1 MESVVKKCLWMNL
14 EATMLPWDLP
24 YRLEAV
30 LKKKRL
36 VLLVASLC
44 LLSLSAAAQ
53 STYSEAYT
61 FTTFAGKALGGSADG
76 AGTDA
81 QFDDPE
87 GVAVDNAGNVYVADG
102 CTIRKITSAGEVSTI
117 VGFAWTGG
125 SADGTNSAARF
136 YYPEGV
142 AVDSAGNVYVADS
155 GNCTIRKITPVGTNW
170 VVSTIAGLAD
180 NPGTTDGTNS
190 DARFGEP
197 YGVAVDS
204 AGNLYVGDWNYFT
217 IRKITPVGTNWV
229 VSTIAGLAGNSGTND
244 GTNSDAR
251 FYHPEGMAV
260 DTNGNV
266 YVADSWNHMM
276 RKIMPVGTNW
286 VVSTIAG
293 QAGHYGA
300 NDGTGTNAQFS
311 FPNGIALDTNG
322 NLYVGDTYNS
332 TIRKIT
338 PVGTNWVVSTFAGQA
353 GLEGCNDG
361 TGTNASFNLPNG
373 TAVDTNGNVYVA
385 DGHNNTIR
393 MITSLEVVS
402 TMAGSAPDSE
412 GSVNGTGSDARFDF
426 PQDVA
431 VDSNGN
437 VYVAD
442 SRNNTIRKITSQAVV
457 STLAGLAGTTGT
469 NDGAGSDARF
479 NNPIGVA
486 VDSNG
491 NVYVGDSYNATIRK
505 VTSEGLVTTIAGLYA
520 GTNDGVGTNA
530 QFNGPQ
536 GVAVDSAGNVY
547 VADSENYTIR
557 KITPVGTNWV
567 VSTIAGLAGN
577 CGANDGTNSA
587 ARFCYPSDVA
597 VDSAGNVYVADNG
610 NGLVRM
616 ITPVG
621 TNWVVSTIAWGAA
634 AVAVDRATNVYM
646 ANWYGDVIQ
655 KIIPVG
661 TNWVVSTIAG
671 AWLVAGSA
679 DGAGSA
685 AMFDG
690 PQGVAVDGAGNV
702 YVADTGNNTIRKGV
716 FTPYTAANPVSVIQ
730 PANNATLV
738 VTLLPPEANGRWRFP
753 WELAWR
759 QSGTAATNLVPNQN
773 YTVQFSP
780 VPGYLAIPA
789 QETIFIAGGTNS
801 VTGQY
806 YPTMTSVDTNSG
818 GSLEVVFQV
827 NPPSGAGWRLLGD
840 TNAFLPSGFATNL
853 LPGNYLIE
861 FAAISNFTQLP
872 IQSVQISAG
881 LPTVVQ
887 EIYQGSQPAPSGF
900 LLPEPVPSGEISD
913 TNYPY
918 GFNGQLE
925 TEVGYGSG
933 VAVEANV
940 VLTAAHLVFND
951 QTLTYVSMSNVW
963 WYPQEDAPQF
973 VPYPQQAQGTLMLSG
988 YASARTSD
996 LLTNGL
1002 SADQSS
1008 PESRNFDVAALYF
1021 PSPVAGGGYA
1031 GYLPSDATPNSW
1043 LTSTANKML
1052 VGYPVDG
1059 SMFQA
1064 PGVVPGQM
1072 YEIGPQPYPLSV
1084 NTEQVNEQ
1092 QEVYTASWFLSYPGN
1107 SGGPLYVEFDGNYY
1121 PAGVYLGTLYN
1132 GATYA
1137 SAVRAIDSNVVNLI
1151 TNAQYFV
1158 TTGTNNSGG
1167 GVVTITANQ
1176 AIGANNPGY
1185 VQIQL
1190 GPPAAVQAG
1199 AGWRLEGDTT
1209 YASASNYTEE
1219 VFSTSVVV
1227 QFAPVSGYSPPTNQT
1242 ITVRPGQ
1249 VSTHVALYTAINPV
1263 QVPPGALE
1271 VLTNGVG
1278 KITSTSGAANGAALI
1293 PGNNYKITASVLPGR
1308 NWCFSN
1314 WMGGTN
1320 IGSLAI
1326 LSTHPVLSFTM
1337 TNNLILEANFVTNPF
1352 TGAAG
1357 VYNGLFYPTNGV
1369 SEESSGFFTATIPA
1383 SSKGTYSAKM
1393 LLAGVSY
1400 PFSGTF
1406 DLSGFAEKTVVR
1418 SGKTPVTVDLQ
1429 INVTAPNDQ
1438 MTGSVSNAVEGWS
1451 SALIGERAVFNAK
1464 SNPATNYA
1472 GKYTL
1477 VIPPGSNA
1485 PVSSPGGYGD
1495 AALTTTLAGNVSLSG
1510 YLGDGA
1516 AISQSVPVAEDGNIP
1531 LYLSLYS
1538 RRGLLLGWLTLT
1550 NNPANQPAQTIL
1562 GTNLSWIKVS
1572 GRAGTLYEQ
1581 GFTNTNI
1588 TVLGSLYVRPPSGA
1602 DILILTNGTL
1612 TLSNGDLAGAL
1623 IYSNLTIAGNKLI
1636 NNDPDNPTNKL
1647 SVVINRTNGTMTVTF
1662 RPTGA
1667 RGNTVGKGVVLQNDT
1682 NAAGT
1687 NAAGWFLGTN
1697 QSGYFQLQ

>member
-1 MESVVKKCLWMNL
+1 MESVVKKCLWTNL
-14 EATMLPWDLP
+14 EAKMLSWDLP

-36 VLLVASLC
+36 VLLVASFSLF
-44 LLSLSAAAQ
+44 SLSAAAQ
-53 STYSEAYT
+53 SIYSEAYT
-61 FTTFAGKALGGSADG
+61 FTTLAGKGKSGSADG

-81 QFDDPE
+81 LFDDPV
-87 GVAVDNAGNVYVADG
+87 GVAADNTGNVYVADG
-102 CTIRKITSAGEVSTI
+102 CTIRKITSAGEVST
-117 VGFAWTGG
+117 VAGYAWTGG
-125 SADGTNSAARF
+125 STDGTNSDARF
-136 YYPEGV
+136 YWPEGV
-142 AVDSAGNVYVADS
+142 AVDTHGNVYVADS

-170 VVSTIAGLAD
+170 VVSTIAGLAGYSGS
-180 NPGTTDGTNS
+180 NDGTNS
-190 DARFGEP
+190 DARFGQP

-204 AGNLYVGDWNYFT
+204 AGNLYVGDFNYFT
-217 IRKITPVGTNWV
+217 IRKITPVGSNWV

-251 FYHPEGMAV
+251 FYHPEGVAV

-266 YVADSWNHMM
+266 YVADSWNDTI
-276 RKIMPVGTNW
+276 RKVTPVGTNW
-286 VVSTIAG
+286 VVGTIAG
-293 QAGHYGA
+293 QPAQYGF
-300 NDGTGTNAQFS
+300 NDGAGTNALFS
-311 FPNGIALDTNG
+311 YPNGTAVDNNG
-322 NLYVGDTYNS
+322 NVYVGDYWNS

-353 GLEGCNDG
+353 GQYGFNDG
-361 TGTNASFNLPNG
+361 TGTNAIFNRPNG
-373 TAVDTNGNVYVA
+373 TAVDNNGNVYVA
-385 DGHNNTIR
+385 DADNSTIR
-393 MITSLEVVS
+393 MVNSLGVVS
-402 TMAGSAPDSE
+402 TMAGSGPDSE
-412 GSVNGTGSDARFDF
+412 GSVNGTGSDARFDS
-426 PQDVA
+426 PLDVA

-442 SRNNTIRKITSQAVV
+442 SGNNTIRKITSQAVV
-457 STLAGLAGTTGT
+457 STLAGLAGTTGA

-479 NNPIGVA
+479 DYPESVA

-491 NVYVGDSYNATIRK
+491 NVYVADSYNATIRK
-505 VTSEGLVTTIAGLYA
+505 VTSEGLVTTIAGLAYYA

-530 QFNGPQ
+530 RFCGPD

-557 KITPVGTNWV
+557 KITPVGTSWV
-567 VSTIAGLAGN
+567 VSTIAGLAGYA
-577 CGANDGTNSA
+577 GATDGTNSA
-587 ARFCYPSDVA
+587 ARFKYPGDLA
-597 VDSAGNVYVADNG
+597 VDSAGNVYVADAG
-610 NGLVRM
+610 NGLIRM

-621 TNWVVSTIAWGAA
+621 TNWVVSTIAWGGVS
-634 AVAVDRATNVYM
+634 VAVDLATNVYM
-646 ANWYGDVIQ
+646 ANWSDDTIQ

-661 TNWVVSTIAG
+661 TNWMVSTIAG
-671 AWLVAGSA
+671 AVGLFGSA

-716 FTPYTAANPVSVIQ
+716 FTPYIAANPVSVIQ

-738 VTLLPPEANGRWRFP
+738 VTLLPPEANGQWRFP

-773 YTVQFSP
+773 YTIEFST
-780 VPGYLAIPA
+780 VPGYVAVPA
-789 QETIFIAGGTNS
+789 QETVFVAGGTPTF

-806 YPTMTSVDTNSG
+806 YPSITSVNSTNG
-818 GSLEVVFQV
+818 GSLQVVFQI
-827 NPPSGAGWRLLGD
+827 NAPSGAGWRLLGN
-840 TNAFLPSGFATNL
+840 TNAFLPSGFTTNL

-872 IQSVQISAG
+872 IQSVRISAG
-881 LPTVVQ
+881 LPSVVQ
-887 EIYQGSQPAPSGF
+887 EIYQGSQPAPTGF

-925 TEVGYGSG
+925 TEIGYGSG

-973 VPYPQQAQGTLMLSG
+973 VPYPQQAQGTLIISG
-988 YASARTSD
+988 YASARTND
-996 LLTNGL
+996 LLTDGL

-1084 NTEQVNEQ
+1084 DTEQVNEQ

-1176 AIGANNPGY
+1176 AVGANNPGY

-1199 AGWRLEGDTT
+1199 AGWRLQGDAI
-1209 YASASNYTEE
+1209 YASASNYTEA
-1219 VFSTSVVV
+1219 VFTTNALVV
-1227 QFAPVSGYSPPTNQT
+1227 QFAPVSGYAPPTNQT

-1249 VSTHVALYTAINPV
+1249 VSILTALYTAINPL
-1263 QVPPGALE
+1263 QVAPGALE
-1271 VLTNGVG
+1271 VLTNGIG
-1278 KITSTSGAANGAALI
+1278 KITSTCGATNNALLI
-1293 PGNNYKITASVLPGR
+1293 PGHSYKITASVLPGR

-1314 WMGGTN
+1314 WMSGTN

-1326 LSTHPVLSFTM
+1326 LSTNPVLSFTM

-1352 TGAAG
+1352 TAVAG
-1357 VYNGLFYPTNGV
+1357 VYNGLFSTTNGV
-1369 SEESSGFFTATIPA
+1369 TEQTAGMLKALTLGQ
-1383 SSKGTYSAKM
+1383 KGTYSGT
-1393 LLAGVSY
+1393 LLINGGSHSFSGSFDLAGQATKTILRTFGQGGPLLLEMTLSGSSNSAPQITGAV
-1400 PFSGTF
+1400 SGTN
-1406 DLSGFAEKTVVR
+1406 G
-1418 SGKTPVTVDLQ
+1418 
-1429 INVTAPNDQ
+1429 NVPWA
-1438 MTGSVSNAVEGWS
+1438 
-1451 SALIGERAVFNAK
+1451 
-1464 SNPATNYA
+1464 ATNLTA
-1472 GKYTL
+1472 NLATNTLPSAEYTML
-1477 VIPPGSNA
+1477 IPPDTNSA
-1485 PVSSPGGYGD
+1485 PTNSPGGDGY
-1495 AALTTTLAGNVSLSG
+1495 ALITNHAGKATITGALA
-1510 YLGDGA
+1510 DGTA
-1516 AISQSVPVAEDGNIP
+1516 FSQSVPVSQDGSVPIYAN
-1531 LYLSLYS
+1531 LYGNK
-1538 RRGLLLGWLTLT
+1538 GLLLGWINLGLINLT
-1550 NNPANQPAQTIL
+1550 NVSLTWIHPETRSGL
-1562 GTNLSWIKVS
+1562 YTN
-1572 GRAGTLYEQ
+1572 
-1581 GFTNTNI
+1581 GFTN
-1588 TVLGSLYVRPPSGA
+1588 VL
-1602 DILILTNGTL
+1602 LTNMILLSRWTNPPANIDLLTSLSLLDTICDTNTL
-1612 TLSNGDLAGAL
+1612 TSIAITTSTEGQISGPS
-1623 IYSNLTIAGNKLI
+1623 ISGTI
-1636 NNDPDNPTNKL
+1636 NPKTGLLKVTMGSGTNKTHGYGAIL
-1647 SVVINRTNGTMTVTF
+1647 LNETNGGGYFLT
-1662 RPTGA
+1662 
-1667 RGNTVGKGVVLQNDT
+1667 KT
-1682 NAAGT
+1682 NAQAIE
-1687 NAAGWFLGTN
+1687 LGP
-1697 QSGYFQLQ
+1697 